1 MLLSFHSL
9 AGVVIATE
17 IPNPLIAWP
26 VALLSHFV
34 LDSLPHWDFF
44 FEGVNLSRKVRLAIL
59 GDFLIGLLV
68 GLFFIFRVQANAFN
82 IIGACF
88 FANFPDGLSA
98 VYLFYGWKP
107 WLVNLNLKIQ
117 SKLNFKSPLPWGM
130 VVPFLL
136 AVGSLYV
143 LLR

>member
-68 GLFFIFRVQANAFN
+68 GLYFEFRLTPLISSVPVSLLIFRTAYRPFIFFT
-82 IIGACF
+82 
-88 FANFPDGLSA
+88 
-98 VYLFYGWKP
+98 
-107 WLVNLNLKIQ
+107 
-117 SKLNFKSPLPWGM
+117 
-130 VVPFLL
+130 
-136 AVGSLYV
+136 VGN
-143 LLR
+143 RG